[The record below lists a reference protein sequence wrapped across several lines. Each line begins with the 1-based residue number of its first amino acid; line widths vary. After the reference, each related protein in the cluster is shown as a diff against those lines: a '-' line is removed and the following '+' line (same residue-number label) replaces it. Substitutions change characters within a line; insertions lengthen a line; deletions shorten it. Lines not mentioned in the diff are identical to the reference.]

1 MFGERLKEL
10 RTSKGISQE
19 ELGKRLGVTKQ
30 TVSNWE
36 IENVTPS
43 LDMFLN
49 IVRSFNTTPNHML
62 GYETMTES
70 APDYSTAI
78 ADTVYRMCTENLS
91 AEDAAAY
98 MQTQMNWYFQ

>member
-10 RTSKGISQE
+10 RTLKGISQE

-62 GYETMTES
+62 GYETYVGLDVSGLSERE
-70 APDYSTAI
+70 I
-78 ADTVYRMCTENLS
+78 AHLS
-91 AEDAAAY
+91 MIIDDLKAHHKK
-98 MQTQMNWYFQ
+98 